1 MRFFITLIHRGMRLT
16 IVVTID
22 IVPELRA
29 STTDQR
35 INLLLWCRRY
45 IILLSTLLFDLLL
58 IQVSRKT

>member
-1 MRFFITLIHRGMRLT
+1 MRLT
-16 IVVTID
+16 IVVAID

-29 STTDQR
+29 STANQR

-58 IQVSRKT
+58 IQVSLKR

>member
-1 MRFFITLIHRGMRLT
+1 MRFFITLIYRGMRLT
-16 IVVTID
+16 IVVAID

-29 STTDQR
+29 STADQR

-58 IQVSRKT
+58 IQVSLKT